1 MLPVIIMSCEGPQ
14 GPAGIDGADG
24 NANVKAYVFNNLNW
38 SVQNGEAT
46 VSRQLSALTSDI
58 MATGAVLTY
67 ASYVAPNGSEV
78 QWLLPW
84 TEVEGTYQEN
94 LLMAYSTGSWQL
106 TNSASDDVPS
116 IYLNVPKVKVVVIQG
131 LSGKQ
136 SGIEP
141 NLSWEQL
148 LKRYPNLEVIEMN

>member
-1 MLPVIIMSCEGPQ
+1 
-14 GPAGIDGADG
+14 
-24 NANVKAYVFNNLNW
+24 
-38 SVQNGEAT
+38 
-46 VSRQLSALTSDI
+46 

-67 ASYVAPNGSEV
+67 ASYVQSNGSEV

-84 TEVEGTYQEN
+84 TVVEGSYQEN

-106 TNSASDDVPS
+106 TNSASDDLPTL
-116 IYLNVPKVKVVVIQG
+116 YFNVPKVKVVVIQG

-136 SGIEP
+136 AGIEP

-148 LKRYPNLEVIEMN
+148 IERYPQLASN